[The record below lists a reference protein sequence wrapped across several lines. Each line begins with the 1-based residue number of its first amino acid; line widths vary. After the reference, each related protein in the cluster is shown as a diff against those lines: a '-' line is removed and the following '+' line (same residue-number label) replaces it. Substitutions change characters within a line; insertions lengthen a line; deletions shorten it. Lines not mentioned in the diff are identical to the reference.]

1 MDIQTMELRKFVAPE
16 IVFGLDAR
24 LLAGRYVKNFG
35 AQKVLK
41 DFQIRMVAKVKST
54 LIFS

>member
-1 MDIQTMELRKFVAPE
+1 MDIQNMELRKFVAPE

-24 LLAGRYVKNFG
+24 LLAVRYVKNFR

>member
-1 MDIQTMELRKFVAPE
+1 MDIQNMELRKFVAPE